1 MEETGYRLLVEK
13 EEMWAKMLME
23 VLEDNGIPCA
33 ARPVLGAAVVI
44 FSGARERLRIYV
56 PEDRY
61 DEAEALAEQLF
72 SEDSVAEEESET
84 DGEDDAGDED
94 EDGED
99 EEGESEE

>member
-1 MEETGYRLLVEK
+1 METGYRLLTEK
-13 EEMWAKMLME
+13 EEMWGRMLME

-44 FSGARERLRIYV
+44 YSGARERLRIYV
-56 PEDRY
+56 PDDRF

-84 DGEDDAGDED
+84 DGED

-99 EEGESEE
+99 EASEEE

>member
-1 MEETGYRLLVEK
+1 METGYRLLTEK
-13 EEMWAKMLME
+13 EEMWGRMLME

-44 FSGARERLRIYV
+44 YSGARERLRIYV
-56 PEDRY
+56 PDDRF

-72 SEDSVAEEESET
+72 SEDSVAEAESET
-84 DGEDDAGDED
+84 DGED

-99 EEGESEE
+99 EVSEEE

>member
-1 MEETGYRLLVEK
+1 METGYRLLTEK
-13 EEMWAKMLME
+13 EEMWGRMLME

-44 FSGARERLRIYV
+44 YSGARERLRIYV
-56 PEDRY
+56 PDDRF

-84 DGEDDAGDED
+84 DGEV

-99 EEGESEE
+99 EASEEE

>member
-1 MEETGYRLLVEK
+1 METGYRLLTEK
-13 EEMWAKMLME
+13 EEMWGRMLME

-44 FSGARERLRIYV
+44 YSGARERLRIYV
-56 PEDRY
+56 PDDRF
-61 DEAEALAEQLF
+61 DEAEALADQLF

-84 DGEDDAGDED
+84 DGED

-99 EEGESEE
+99 EASEEE

>member
-1 MEETGYRLLVEK
+1 METGYRLLTEK
-13 EEMWAKMLME
+13 EEMWGKMLME

-56 PEDRY
+56 PEDRD

-72 SEDSVAEEESET
+72 SEDSVAEEEPET
-84 DGEDDAGDED
+84 DGED

-99 EEGESEE
+99 NASEEE